1 MSQEVFNE
9 GPTTSQHIEA
19 EDDDHFNNTTFK
31 LKRTRSM
38 GLLDDFITQT
48 HSLDTDSIPDK
59 EAKLSSKDFVSD
71 ETLHKL
77 NMNSTL
83 DEEENVPRFYTSVVP
98 SASKSKKSIPS
109 NSPQSFQ
116 SEETSDEN
124 CFSED
129 SLSSTGSGNSVN
141 LIPKHQLRK
150 YQHGKQNETLTP
162 RLAYQQQLHDDID
175 VQHSPEQHV
184 DYLSHN
190 WDELEISKSWRY
202 VTLKRNDFAN
212 SARLENASWR
222 TWAQA
227 RNGLKTISP
236 AELNWS
242 KESDVTWLYGPLYK
256 EEKYDFDIVDFKK
269 QQHKKRQESSGG
281 IPQGNVDMATHS
293 KNTSTM
299 KNETNDRDS
308 NEKDKHFDHLKPI
321 LKKRSNVEKMISDA
335 SYSRLQ
341 SLLEEHDHKF
351 KGSPVLEP
359 VSNSLNDSSSPANS
373 SANNINND
381 EAFLF
386 TLSANQTTEDVHK
399 MDCQAHQ
406 ISASNKKERKI
417 HFNMRVDQCIAID
430 DDTESDLSLDNG
442 YQNDFDHG
450 GPLHALLRSRFDN
463 DDDED
468 MGYDEEDDDDGD
480 DEGGFM
486 LHTRVTSPNISHK
499 PPNWSR
505 NSSNANTRDESPS
518 SENIKPIATI
528 APLPATTLKTC
539 SDDDE
544 SDPYTV
550 SHNTKTNRGYDYY
563 YDYNTVYDDSTNPLY
578 SVINSQQNVQ
588 LFDVPESCQIEDV
601 MDVDANGHPDNL
613 IISPVES
620 RPESE
625 DAHSTSSQLVHED
638 IPHHLQKFIP
648 SEFSDQSLRYQN
660 LQHPEDSSASCPQ
673 IKRNTSVG
681 HGSSNSSSTT
691 SLSTIKVGLSGL
703 DLGHTGLRKS
713 AGAGSKPQLCQM
725 SDQSGGSQF
734 SKLGSSASNSLDR
747 KKFVF
752 SSESDD
758 SSCSDEEMEINPP
771 RRPPSLSP

>member
-19 EDDDHFNNTTFK
+19 KDDDHFNKTTFK

-48 HSLDTDSIPDK
+48 HSIDTDSIPDK
-59 EAKLSSKDFVSD
+59 EGKLSSKDFVSD

-77 NMNSTL
+77 NMNSTH
-83 DEEENVPRFYTSVVP
+83 DETENVPRFYTSVVP
-98 SASKSKKSIPS
+98 SASKSKKTIPS

-150 YQHGKQNETLTP
+150 YQPSKQNETAAPTLTS
-162 RLAYQQQLHDDID
+162 QQHLHDDID
-175 VQHSPEQHV
+175 IQHSPEQHV

-269 QQHKKRQESSGG
+269 HQPKKLHESSGG
-281 IPQGNVDMATHS
+281 SSKDNVDLATHS
-293 KNTSTM
+293 KNTSAM
-299 KNETNDRDS
+299 KNDNDRDN
-308 NEKDKHFDHLKPI
+308 NEKDKHCDHLKPI

-359 VSNSLNDSSSPANS
+359 MSNSLNYSSSPANS
-373 SANNINND
+373 SANHTNNGD
-381 EAFLF
+381 ASPF

-399 MDCQAHQ
+399 VDGHAQPN
-406 ISASNKKERKI
+406 SVSNKKERKI

-430 DDTESDLSLDNG
+430 DDSESDFSADND
-442 YQNDFDHG
+442 YQNDSDDG
-450 GPLHALLRSRFDN
+450 RPLQTILRSRYDN
-463 DDDED
+463 DDEED

-486 LHTRVTSPNISHK
+486 LHTRVTSPNISHR

-505 NSSNANTRDESPS
+505 NSSGANTRDGSPLTGD
-518 SENIKPIATI
+518 IKPIATI

-578 SVINSQQNVQ
+578 SVVNSQQNVQ

-601 MDVDANGHPDNL
+601 MDVDANGHPENL
-613 IISPVES
+613 IISPVDT
-620 RPESE
+620 RPKTET
-625 DAHSTSSQLVHED
+625 AHPPTSSQLVHED
-638 IPHHLQKFIP
+638 IPSHLQKFIP
-648 SEFSDQSLRYQN
+648 SELSDQPLRYQKP
-660 LQHPEDSSASCPQ
+660 QHSENSPSCSQ
-673 IKRNTSVG
+673 IKRNTSIG
-681 HGSSNSSSTT
+681 YGSSDSNLAA
-691 SLSTIKVGLSGL
+691 SLSTTKVGLAGS
-703 DLGHTGLRKS
+703 DLGHTGLRRS
-713 AGAGSKPQLCQM
+713 LGAGSKPQLYQM
-725 SDQSGGSQF
+725 SGQSGGSKF
-734 SKLGSSASNSLDR
+734 SIPGSPASMNLGR
-747 KKFVF
+747 KNFVF
-752 SSESDD
+752 SSDSDS
-758 SSCSDEEMEINPP
+758 SSCSDGEMEINPP
-771 RRPPSLSP
+771 RRPTSLSP

>member
-19 EDDDHFNNTTFK
+19 EDDDHFNKTTFK

-59 EAKLSSKDFVSD
+59 EARLSSKDFVSD

-77 NMNSTL
+77 NMKSTL
-83 DEEENVPRFYTSVVP
+83 DETENVPRFYTSVVP
-98 SASKSKKSIPS
+98 SASKSKKTFPS
-109 NSPQSFQ
+109 YSPQSFQ

-129 SLSSTGSGNSVN
+129 SLSSTGSANSVS
-141 LIPKHQLRK
+141 LVPKHQLKR
-150 YQHGKQNETLTP
+150 YQHGKQNETLVP
-162 RLAYQQQLHDDID
+162 SVAFQQHLHDDID

-256 EEKYDFDIVDFKK
+256 EDKYGFDIVDFKK

-281 IPQGNVDMATHS
+281 SSKGNVDIEAPT
-293 KNTSTM
+293 KDTSTM
-299 KNETNDRDS
+299 KDDDRDN
-308 NEKDKHFDHLKPI
+308 NEQDKHSDHLKPI

-359 VSNSLNDSSSPANS
+359 FSNPMNDSSSPANS
-373 SANNINND
+373 STNHTNNED
-381 EAFLF
+381 ASPFS
-386 TLSANQTTEDVHK
+386 LSANQTSEDVHK
-399 MDCQAHQ
+399 VDGQAQ
-406 ISASNKKERKI
+406 QNPLANKKERKI

-430 DDTESDLSLDNG
+430 DTESDADTNC
-442 YQNDFDHG
+442 QNDSDDE
-450 GPLHALLRSRFDN
+450 GPSRTILRSKN
-463 DDDED
+463 NIDDDED

-486 LHTRVTSPNISHK
+486 LHTRVTSPNISHR

-505 NSSNANTRDESPS
+505 NSSGANTRDVSPS
-518 SENIKPIATI
+518 SGNLKPIATI

-601 MDVDANGHPDNL
+601 MDVDANGHPENL
-613 IISPVES
+613 IISPVGA
-620 RPESE
+620 RSE
-625 DAHSTSSQLVHED
+625 TENAASTSSQLVHED
-638 IPHHLQKFIP
+638 IPSHLQKFIP
-648 SEFSDQSLRYQN
+648 SEVSDQPLRYQKP
-660 LQHPEDSSASCPQ
+660 QQPENSPVSCSQ

-681 HGSSNSSSTT
+681 HGSSSSNSNISA

-703 DLGHTGLRKS
+703 DLGPTGLRRS
-713 AGAGSKPQLCQM
+713 LGSGSKPQLYEM
-725 SDQSGGSQF
+725 SEQSGGSQF
-734 SKLGSSASNSLDR
+734 SIPGSSASMSLDH

-752 SSESDD
+752 SSDSDD

-771 RRPPSLSP
+771 RRPTSLSP